1 MNQEDHIKNKK
12 LIEQEIIGIETQIWK
27 EDTHDIL
34 FCKKQVDMAKAK
46 VEEFDKEY
54 KEIMD
59 TIKIKLK
66 FNEQKK

>member
-1 MNQEDHIKNKK
+1 
-12 LIEQEIIGIETQIWK
+12 
-27 EDTHDIL
+27 
-34 FCKKQVDMAKAK
+34 MAKAK